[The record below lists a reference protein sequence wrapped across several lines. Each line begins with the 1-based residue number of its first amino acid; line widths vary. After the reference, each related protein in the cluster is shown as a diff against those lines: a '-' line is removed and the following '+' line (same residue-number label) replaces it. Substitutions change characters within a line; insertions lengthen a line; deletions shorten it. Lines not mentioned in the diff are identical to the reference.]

1 MESILRADFCEKMS
15 LETGTTIGSIFLSA
29 NIRVMCYVVCLS
41 VGNWSLTY
49 SSFADYKRRLLKVFL
64 LVHESQSSIIIKG
77 SVFKKLIEEA
87 RKAIPPLSFLQPTL
101 PSSHMLFRGCRLKE
115 LVKEILT
122 TVKSRKAFIDYIYFI
137 LILKRISTTKLNII
151 KPNKNKTLYLLQY
164 RTI

>member
-1 MESILRADFCEKMS
+1 
-15 LETGTTIGSIFLSA
+15 
-29 NIRVMCYVVCLS
+29 MCYVVCLS

-49 SSFADYKRRLLKVFL
+49 SSFADYKRRLLKIFL
-64 LVHESQSSIIIKG
+64 LVHESQSSIIIQG
-77 SVFKKLIEEA
+77 SVFKKPIEEA

-115 LVKEILT
+115 LVKEIYT
-122 TVKSRKAFIDYIYFI
+122 TVKSRKAFIDYIYFIYFI

>member
-1 MESILRADFCEKMS
+1 MFR
-15 LETGTTIGSIFLSA
+15 SA
-29 NIRVMCYVVCLS
+29 AIRVMCYVVCLS

-49 SSFADYKRRLLKVFL
+49 SSFADYKRRLLKIFL

-77 SVFKKLIEEA
+77 SVFKKPIEEA

-115 LVKEILT
+115 LVKEIYT